1 MVVFVFNGILY
12 VVMMCM
18 LCDFEVFVVG
28 FVILEGIVVCGSD
41 IKDIE
46 VILYVDVL
54 LLYVEVYLDVV

>member
-1 MVVFVFNGILY
+1 
-12 VVMMCM
+12 MMCM